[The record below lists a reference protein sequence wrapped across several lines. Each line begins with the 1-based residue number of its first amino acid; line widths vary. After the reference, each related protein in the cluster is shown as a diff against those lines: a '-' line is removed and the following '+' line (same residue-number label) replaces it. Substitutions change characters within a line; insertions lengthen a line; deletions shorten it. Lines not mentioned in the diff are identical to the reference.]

1 MQGIQGLHPL
11 SKNFLHPPPYAK
23 IHRKGVQLVYWC
35 MSEPC
40 GGGKSMGIR
49 MPESLPGS
57 RLPFAAVCL
66 VRKVPKRRKR
76 VICDASNGAPS
87 RLEGLPVTKASWGV

>member
-1 MQGIQGLHPL
+1 
-11 SKNFLHPPPYAK
+11 
-23 IHRKGVQLVYWC
+23 
-35 MSEPC
+35 
-40 GGGKSMGIR
+40 

-87 RLEGLPVTKASWGV
+87 RLEGLSVTKASWGV